1 MKKSS
6 KKGLKIAA
14 ITVGCIALAVAAGFG
29 TYRIKNHIDSKKYN
43 LITLDTSSLP
53 APQESVRDGFVQLK
67 NVRMHYVVYGNG
79 EQPLVLIHGNGGSAK
94 SLAEAASYLAND
106 YTVYVIESRC
116 HGQSSDPG
124 TIDYESMADDT
135 AQFIAAMKLRKP
147 YIMGHSDGGIIALT
161 LAARYPDI
169 PGAIISCGANTSPK
183 TMKPYFI
190 IGVKFNNM
198 FHHDKLNDMML
209 TLPDITAEMLGEI
222 AAPTYIVAGEHDIM
236 WLSDTAYMYRKIPNS
251 RIAIIK
257 GAGHS
262 TYMSHDGKQAY
273 VLAKG
278 FFDTL

>member
-1 MKKSS
+1 
-6 KKGLKIAA
+6 
-14 ITVGCIALAVAAGFG
+14 
-29 TYRIKNHIDSKKYN
+29 
-43 LITLDTSSLP
+43 
-53 APQESVRDGFVQLK
+53 
-67 NVRMHYVVYGNG
+67 
-79 EQPLVLIHGNGGSAK
+79 
-94 SLAEAASYLAND
+94 
-106 YTVYVIESRC
+106 
-116 HGQSSDPG
+116 
-124 TIDYESMADDT
+124 
-135 AQFIAAMKLRKP
+135 
-147 YIMGHSDGGIIALT
+147 
-161 LAARYPDI
+161 
-169 PGAIISCGANTSPK
+169 
-183 TMKPYFI
+183 MKPYFI

>member
-1 MKKSS
+1 M
-6 KKGLKIAA
+6 
-14 ITVGCIALAVAAGFG
+14 
-29 TYRIKNHIDSKKYN
+29 
-43 LITLDTSSLP
+43 
-53 APQESVRDGFVQLK
+53 
-67 NVRMHYVVYGNG
+67 
-79 EQPLVLIHGNGGSAK
+79 
-94 SLAEAASYLAND
+94 
-106 YTVYVIESRC
+106 IESRC

-190 IGVKFNNM
+190 IGVKINNL

-209 TLPDITAEMLGEI
+209 TLPDITVEMLGEI
-222 AAPTYIVAGEHDIM
+222 TAPTYIVAGEHDIM
-236 WLSDTAYMYRKIPNS
+236 WLSDTVSMYKEIPDS

>member
-1 MKKSS
+1 
-6 KKGLKIAA
+6 
-14 ITVGCIALAVAAGFG
+14 
-29 TYRIKNHIDSKKYN
+29 
-43 LITLDTSSLP
+43 
-53 APQESVRDGFVQLK
+53 
-67 NVRMHYVVYGNG
+67 
-79 EQPLVLIHGNGGSAK
+79 
-94 SLAEAASYLAND
+94 
-106 YTVYVIESRC
+106 
-116 HGQSSDPG
+116 
-124 TIDYESMADDT
+124 MADDT

-190 IGVKFNNM
+190 IGVKINNL

-209 TLPDITAEMLGEI
+209 TLPDITVEMLGEI
-222 AAPTYIVAGEHDIM
+222 TAPTYIVAGEHDIM

>member
-1 MKKSS
+1 MSRVYNFS
-6 KKGLKIAA
+6 AGPAVLPEEVLK
-14 ITVGCIALAVAAGFG
+14 
-29 TYRIKNHIDSKKYN
+29 
-43 LITLDTSSLP
+43 
-53 APQESVRDGFVQLK
+53 
-67 NVRMHYVVYGNG
+67 
-79 EQPLVLIHGNGGSAK
+79 
-94 SLAEAASYLAND
+94 EAADEMLD
-106 YTVYVIESRC
+106 YRGSGMSVMEMSHRSKVYDNIIKEAEQDLR
-116 HGQSSDPG
+116 DLMNIPD
-124 TIDYESMADDT
+124 IDKVVFNT
-135 AQFIAAMKLRKP
+135 FFIAAMKLKKP
-147 YIMGHSDGGIIALT
+147 YIIGHSDGGIIALT

-198 FHHDKLNDMML
+198 LRHDKLNDMML
-209 TLPDITAEMLGEI
+209 TLPDLTADMLGNI
-222 AAPTYIVAGEHDIM
+222 TAPTYIVAGEHDIM
-236 WLSDTAYMYRKIPNS
+236 WLSDTVYMHEKIPYS

>member
-1 MKKSS
+1 MKRFVRRAFF
-6 KKGLKIAA
+6 AA
-14 ITVGCIALAVAAGFG
+14 LVILSAVSCRCPKYESYTDTIEVNGVSLFYAAEGCGKPVIL
-29 TYRIKNHIDSKKYN
+29 
-43 LITLDTSSLP
+43 L
-53 APQESVRDGFVQLK
+53 
-67 NVRMHYVVYGNG
+67 
-79 EQPLVLIHGNGGSAK
+79 HGNGGSHNTFETTTRQLAQAGYMVYAIDSRGQGANKALDEYHYKDMATDVKEFIDAK
-94 SLAEAASYLAND
+94 GL
-106 YTVYVIESRC
+106 V
-116 HGQSSDPG
+116 
-124 TIDYESMADDT
+124 
-135 AQFIAAMKLRKP
+135 KP
-147 YIMGHSDGGIIALT
+147 AVFGYSDGGIIALT
-161 LAARYPDI
+161 LATRYPDI

-222 AAPTYIVAGEHDIM
+222 TAPTYIVAGEHDIM

-273 VLAKG
+273 ILAKG

>member
-1 MKKSS
+1 MRAKVTPKAPVKPTCSQAS
-6 KKGLKIAA
+6 IPPTRRPLQ
-14 ITVGCIALAVAAGFG
+14 IT
-29 TYRIKNHIDSKKYN
+29 
-43 LITLDTSSLP
+43 
-53 APQESVRDGFVQLK
+53 
-67 NVRMHYVVYGNG
+67 
-79 EQPLVLIHGNGGSAK
+79 GGSGASHLQRHREVRK
-94 SLAEAASYLAND
+94 AARRVVS
-106 YTVYVIESRC
+106 E
-116 HGQSSDPG
+116 
-124 TIDYESMADDT
+124 
-135 AQFIAAMKLRKP
+135 P

-222 AAPTYIVAGEHDIM
+222 TAPTYIVAGEHDIM

>member
-1 MKKSS
+1 MAIAYTPERERNSGSS
-6 KKGLKIAA
+6 TSVAKDFGAIAPVPADVAVTLKYISSFRYAPL
-14 ITVGCIALAVAAGFG
+14 IRNTVPSMAE
-29 TYRIKNHIDSKKYN
+29 
-43 LITLDTSSLP
+43 SSL
-53 APQESVRDGFVQLK
+53 
-67 NVRMHYVVYGNG
+67 
-79 EQPLVLIHGNGGSAK
+79 I
-94 SLAEAASYLAND
+94 
-106 YTVYVIESRC
+106 
-116 HGQSSDPG
+116 
-124 TIDYESMADDT
+124 
-135 AQFIAAMKLRKP
+135 
-147 YIMGHSDGGIIALT
+147 
-161 LAARYPDI
+161 AARYPDI

-222 AAPTYIVAGEHDIM
+222 TAPTYIVAGEHDIM

-273 VLAKG
+273 ILAKG